1 MKLDPTFPM
10 LSSLWP
16 CQIPQVL
23 PYFEARCFDEAR
35 PIANLPFVAGKL
47 DVLKANFSAFC
58 SLSMLAPHNYSCHKI
73 WAKVC
78 SGRGEAI
85 RVFQVNG
92 GGHYQMLAD
101 QQMVDG

>member
-1 MKLDPTFPM
+1 M
-10 LSSLWP
+10 L
-16 CQIPQVL
+16 QVL

-47 DVLKANFSAFC
+47 DVLKASFSAFC
-58 SLSMLAPHNYSCHKI
+58 SLRMLAPHYSCQNI